1 HILPDDYSSYQD
13 EFVDAD
19 DFQARIFLAVTIAK
33 NLLWLRE
40 GAGVIFSLFGG
51 YLSRFSFLR
60 PTKNLKNRPPV
71 ALKIH
76 QSNHLTTNHPKT
88 TLNAQN

>member
-1 HILPDDYSSYQD
+1 MM
-13 EFVDAD
+13 V
-19 DFQARIFLAVTIAK
+19 FQTLEAHVLHTRFRQITPWIFLAVTIAK

-40 GAGVIFSLFGG
+40 GASVIFSPFGG

-60 PTKNLKNRPPV
+60 LTKNLKNRPPV

-76 QSNHLTTNHPKT
+76 QSNHLTTKHPKT